1 MAILFSEDEMVRDLM
16 TALAE
21 TSASDA
27 KQILG
32 SLKRCAAIARG
43 RGDAETLKII
53 EQSSLFLDGAIGASQ
68 GSFGPPAYT
77 EPCEICGKRT
87 VDPECGICG

>member
-1 MAILFSEDEMVRDLM
+1 MVRDLM
-16 TALAE
+16 TALVA

-43 RGDAETLKII
+43 RGDTEALKII
-53 EQSSLFLDGAIGASQ
+53 EQSSLSLDGAIGASQ
-68 GSFGPPAYT
+68 GSFIPPAYT
-77 EPCEICGKRT
+77 EPCEICGKRS
-87 VDPECGICG
+87 VDPECDVCG